1 MQHKLNIDLK
11 NVACWLEE
19 NILTLNTTKSKFM
32 LIVNSKKELK
42 NICHLKLT
50 VNNRTL
56 ERESKLK
63 NLGIV
68 INENLSWADHFDFVS
83 KTC

>member
-19 NILTLNTTKSKFM
+19 KNTLNTTKSKFM
-32 LIVNSKKELK
+32 LIANSKKELK
-42 NICHLKLT
+42 NNCHLKLT
-50 VNNRTL
+50 VNNCTL
-56 ERESKLK
+56 ERQSTLK

-68 INENLSWADHFDFVS
+68 INENLSWADHIDFVS
-83 KTC
+83 KTG

>member
-1 MQHKLNIDLK
+1 
-11 NVACWLEE
+11 
-19 NILTLNTTKSKFM
+19 M

-56 ERESKLK
+56 ERQSKLK

-68 INENLSWADHFDFVS
+68 INENLSWADHIDFVS
-83 KTC
+83 KTG

>member
-1 MQHKLNIDLK
+1 
-11 NVACWLEE
+11 
-19 NILTLNTTKSKFM
+19 M

-68 INENLSWADHFDFVS
+68 IYENLSWADHFDFVS
-83 KTC
+83 KTG